1 MTGKACAASCSSCI
15 GSRRTDHIRPSPH
28 PPTEGS
34 SPSPHPA
41 RASHRW
47 HTHTLLR
54 QPPPR
59 PRFALLPH
67 PLRRN
72 SAGSGFPGEERVR
85 TRSSRLVPVHWTVVD
100 IATGGGDR
108 GGGSSPPRAKWYP
121 HVPLRPPTPPTLRA
135 PPPPPPGGEGSQG
148 DTRWEAVPGSGSG
161 AGFPGRPGRAG
172 QNLVLPRDLPR
183 AVDRGD
189 IAMGGR
195 GREVRDRKSPGTT
208 PRGSG
213 RVSPSR
219 HRYSRT
225 TSISGSPRGN
235 GQE

>member
-47 HTHTLLR
+47 HTPTLLR
-54 QPPPR
+54 QPPSR

-100 IATGGGDR
+100 IATGARAVRAIPGGKPCPGAAAEPVSREDREERARIWFFPGISPGRWTVGISPWGGGDGR
-108 GGGSSPPRAKWYP
+108 CGTGSLQARRPGGADGC
-121 HVPLRPPTPPTLRA
+121 LRPGT
-135 PPPPPPGGEGSQG
+135 GI
-148 DTRWEAVPGSGSG
+148 
-161 AGFPGRPGRAG
+161 PGRPQFQDHPGETDRNNR
-172 QNLVLPRDLPR
+172 QN
-183 AVDRGD
+183 
-189 IAMGGR
+189 
-195 GREVRDRKSPGTT
+195 E
-208 PRGSG
+208 
-213 RVSPSR
+213 
-219 HRYSRT
+219 
-225 TSISGSPRGN
+225 
-235 GQE
+235 